1 MIPIIFIIIA
11 ILLSGGLVS
20 GIVTVLKDNG
30 LPTPTPPTPTPQT
43 PTPQCV
49 SDAGFY
55 CSGDKIAECPE
66 GTYCPNLNMISPLD
80 CPSGYYCPTV
90 TESIIC
96 PMGKYCPNICPK

>member
-1 MIPIIFIIIA
+1 MFPIIILFIIA
-11 ILLSGGLVS
+11 TLLTGGLV
-20 GIVTVLKDNG
+20 GIVTTVLKDYG
-30 LPTPTPPTPTPQT
+30 LPSSPTPTPLPP
-43 PTPQCV
+43 CV
-49 SDAGFY
+49 SDVGFY

-66 GTYCPNLNMISPLD
+66 GTYCPNLNMITPLD